1 MADAAQ
7 ARRGAGRLLSPVP
20 RFDAVV
26 LDLDGTLFDHRG
38 ASRAAVDDWVRA
50 SGLAPAPHL
59 HAAWH
64 DAEDRHHR
72 AWRDGLVSHEEHR
85 RRRLRE
91 FLPLLGR
98 PVGDDAAL
106 DLEFHE
112 EYLARYRLHWSGFDD
127 VEDALSA
134 VAAAGLRLAL
144 LTNGVPEQQ
153 HAKLAALGLAGRV
166 GPVLTAGELGLAK
179 PRAEVFHAAC
189 AAVGADP
196 ARTLHVGDD
205 HPVDVVGAR
214 AAGLRAV
221 HLDRHGEG
229 PVGEPERIASLREL
243 AALLR

>member
-1 MADAAQ
+1 M
-7 ARRGAGRLLSPVP
+7 
-20 RFDAVV
+20 

-38 ASRAAVDDWVRA
+38 ASRAAVADWVA
-50 SGLAPAPHL
+50 SAGLVPTPAL
-59 HAAWH
+59 QDAWH
-64 DAEDRHHR
+64 DAEERHHR

-106 DLEFHE
+106 DAEFRDG
-112 EYLARYRLHWSGFDD
+112 YLARYRAHWVGFDD
-127 VEDALSA
+127 VEDALAA
-134 VAAAGLRLAL
+134 VAAAGLRVAL

-153 HAKLAALGLAGRV
+153 HAKLDALGLTGRV

-179 PRAEVFHAAC
+179 PRPEVFLAAC
-189 AAVGADP
+189 AAVDADP

-229 PVGEPERIASLREL
+229 PLDEEHRMTSLREL
-243 AALLR
+243 AGFLR